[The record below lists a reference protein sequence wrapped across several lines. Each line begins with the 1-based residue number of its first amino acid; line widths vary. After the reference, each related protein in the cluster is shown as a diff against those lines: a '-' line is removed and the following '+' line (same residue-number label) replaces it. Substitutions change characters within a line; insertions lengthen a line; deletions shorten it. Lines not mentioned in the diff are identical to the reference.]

1 MQQEIRYRRH
11 TDAQDALLL
20 AWVLILGV
28 FGVLYFV
35 AYDRLH
41 VRPGQLIEMTIY
53 PTPWSCVPVGGPAV
67 QGNTDRENG
76 KRMAAPDPA
85 CDPATGGAIPFG
97 SEETVLRAARL

>member
-41 VRPGQLIEMTIY
+41 IRPGQLIEMTIY
-53 PTPWSCVPVGGPAV
+53 PLLAAV
-67 QGNTDRENG
+67 FLWE
-76 KRMAAPDPA
+76 
-85 CDPATGGAIPFG
+85 
-97 SEETVLRAARL
+97 VLRYRATRIAKMENACLPLDYLRAREAADRQGDISDYPPKTAL